1 VSGDLGIGL
10 HEGIPHR
17 QYHEDNLNERPT
29 LSSSIASILVDEF
42 SCPADAKAR
51 HPRLSRVVGE
61 EDEGEE
67 DEDRSG
73 VKARGNL
80 VHSLLLGGGQD
91 MEVVMRDY
99 PAVKKTGAEAYTGP
113 AENFQSDSAKAYR
126 DRILA
131 EGKMPVL
138 QRKLD
143 DAREAVMAI
152 ESRLSLPPMREVSFI
167 WESDGVLC
175 RGRADAL
182 WLDEHKGEAIIYDI
196 KTCSNF
202 RSATGGHV
210 MKFHLH
216 IQHAAYIEAIE
227 TLFPALAG
235 RVTFKHIFCRVSGRF
250 DVIHRRLS
258 AELAELGRRDWDRA
272 KKAWQECLTSGKWPG
287 MSDVEQFIEA
297 PGYALAQDLER
308 EIRSMPEGGS
318 AEPGF

>member
-1 VSGDLGIGL
+1 MTGDLGIGL
-10 HEGIPHR
+10 HEGVSHKL
-17 QYHEDNLNERPT
+17 YHSDPASRPS

-51 HPRLSRVVGE
+51 HPRLSRVEGSEE
-61 EDEGEE
+61 EDDEE
-67 DEDRSG
+67 DDRSG
-73 VKARGNL
+73 VKQRGSL
-80 VHSLLLGGGQD
+80 VHALLLGGGPD
-91 MEVVMRDY
+91 MVVVEKTD
-99 PAVKKTGAEAYTGP
+99 KKTGVVEP
-113 AENFQSDSAKAYR
+113 ADNFMTTSAKEHR

-138 QRKLD
+138 ARKLD

-152 ESRLSLPPMREVSFI
+152 ESRISLPPMREVTFI

-182 WLDEHKGEAIIYDI
+182 AIDEHAGTATIYDV
-196 KTCSNF
+196 KTCANF
-202 RSATGGHV
+202 RSATGGHAL
-210 MKFHLH
+210 KFGLHL
-216 IQHAAYIEAIE
+216 QHAAYIEAIE

-318 AEPGF
+318 AEVGF